1 MRSQAQLPF
10 GFRVLLSALMA
21 FMLYYVVIGGNP
33 VHVGRNGPILPRW
46 QGIGFTV
53 VFAIAFLKRLW
64 IGADTQSD
72 LQELYF
78 RLRHPGHIQSL
89 FSDRDSD

>member
-1 MRSQAQLPF
+1 MRPQIELPF

-21 FMLYYVVIGGNP
+21 FMLSYVVIGGHP
-33 VHVGRNGPILPRW
+33 VHLGRNGTIMPKW

-53 VFAIAFLKRLW
+53 VFAIAFLKSLW
-64 IGADTQSD
+64 SGADASSD
-72 LQELYF
+72 LRELYF

-89 FSDRDSD
+89 FTDRNLD